1 LTKATELGV
10 KVWSEEDL
18 NASLENG
25 PSDPQAQN
33 PEEYPEEDLEEE
45 RVEAVETVE
54 NGQRSLSDFS

>member
-1 LTKATELGV
+1 V

-45 RVEAVETVE
+45 RVEAVEAVG